1 MNRSPA
7 PVRILLWCALG
18 WGLFLVALS
27 FVLPVVTVLTG
38 RDGPQP
44 RYSLVHTYG
53 LAGALPAVVVL
64 AATTL
69 VASLL
74 RFGSR
79 RPSPAALGWARAVA
93 GLILLT
99 ALVTTATLHIGVF
112 IVPLALTA
120 VAAAVVAEHRD
131 AGGPAASR

>member
-7 PVRILLWCALG
+7 AVRILLWCALG
-18 WGLFLVALS
+18 WGLLQVALS

-53 LAGALPAVVVL
+53 LASALPGVAVL
-64 AATTL
+64 AATAL

-74 RFGSR
+74 RFGL
-79 RPSPAALGWARAVA
+79 RPPSASALAVARAIA
-93 GLILLT
+93 GLIVLAT
-99 ALVTTATLHIGVF
+99 LVSTATLHIG
-112 IVPLALTA
+112 ALILPVAIAILTAA
-120 VAAAVVAEHRD
+120 VAAERRKA
-131 AGGPAASR
+131 PASRR